1 MGAPQGFN
9 AYTDPESGRVEYAKP
24 GSELENY
31 LVRDL
36 DWDLVGA
43 ASNGDEPEAVKVS
56 DAAAKLADELDVD
69 LSEVEGTGKGG
80 SITKADVEGAAED
93 ASDEDNG
100 DEPEDE

>member
-43 ASNGDEPEAVKVS
+43 ASDGDDPEAVKVS

-69 LSEVEGTGKGG
+69 LSQVEGTGKGG
-80 SITKADVEGAAED
+80 SITKADVEDAAN
-93 ASDEDNG
+93 ASDEDDG

>member
-1 MGAPQGFN
+1 MAAPQGYN

-56 DAAAKLADELDVD
+56 DAAAKLAEELDVD

-80 SITKADVEGAAED
+80 SITKADVEDAAN
-93 ASDEDNG
+93 ASDEDDG